1 MKEACCFSS
10 SMCMGAVPRLAFR
23 REKMSSRMLLTNRH
37 VVSYI
42 RKSFEK
48 KRPNRRFFRTNALDT
63 VWRRTSP
70 AVCSLVPL
78 CIWPTPQGYLNTCAT
93 HVSLR
98 RLVRCFTNTL
108 QRFIPY
114 PSYRFI
120 PHMVQNQIMVA

>member
-37 VVSYI
+37 VMSYI